1 MLHETRTKCSKD
13 GAYLLH
19 IAESLP
25 QPRRHG
31 LYLPLGSRSLN
42 STALSTSWPARNGE
56 LDRGVWNKQRQGY
69 FPAALFRRSCI
80 GSAERCL
87 HLSAQF
93 PGHLAFPSGSGERAW
108 LREFPW
114 AFSPRPAP
122 SAYLGLP
129 WGKPLAPGL
138 GWDVIF
144 EVQLRKRQVSVL
156 LPFSSWPVRQITSEF
171 EALGRFPWCVHKGE
185 KCRNTAI

>member
-1 MLHETRTKCSKD
+1 MLHETCTKCSKD

-19 IAESLP
+19 VAESLP
-25 QPRRHG
+25 QSCRHG
-31 LYLPLGSRSLN
+31 LCLPLGSRSLN
-42 STALSTSWPARNGE
+42 SPALSTSWPAKNGE
-56 LDRGVWNKQRQGY
+56 LDHGVWNKQRQGY

-114 AFSPRPAP
+114 VFSPRPACGLFP
-122 SAYLGLP
+122 TLCLSRATLGQAACSWSWVRFHI
-129 WGKPLAPGL
+129 WGAAQKKAGFCSVTFLFLARETGH
-138 GWDVIF
+138 GRVWGTWEI
-144 EVQLRKRQVSVL
+144 SM
-156 LPFSSWPVRQITSEF
+156 VRS
-171 EALGRFPWCVHKGE
+171 
-185 KCRNTAI
+185 